1 MKYRIGQRV
10 RLLHDS
16 GEGVIVSLIDKR
28 TVEVD
33 LDDDFAVDVDVDDII
48 PIDRAEAFYLGEE
61 RSAEP
66 ETKSSTNA
74 KTSSTNTTLIEL
86 SLAVYKEESE
96 DRYHLVLIN
105 PEPVTMPFSCYGRT
119 QKGYVGLET
128 GVLDSGEYAQIASF
142 SRKELD
148 QHKSIYVQVLSFRP
162 GKGHPHTPF
171 IQELKWNRSHLQK
184 PSRYIGAINES
195 GWVFN
200 LRQDTFLKDIENIP
214 KSEFI
219 RIRETE
225 APTPRPNVEVD
236 LHIEALVSNPLLL
249 APSEML
255 QLQQK
260 RIAKALNDA
269 VLERYASLVLIHGV
283 GEGKLRKVVHEALKE
298 ADHVL
303 SYAPADPKQYGN
315 GATKVIFK

>member
-1 MKYRIGQRV
+1 M
-10 RLLHDS
+10 LHAS
-16 GEGVIVSLIDKR
+16 GEGVIVSLIDNR

-33 LDDDFAVDVDVDDII
+33 MGDDFPVDMDVDELI
-48 PIDRAEAFYLGEE
+48 PIDRSEAFYLGEE

-66 ETKSSTNA
+66 ESKSSNP

-86 SLAVYKEESE
+86 SLAIYKEEEE
-96 DRYHLVLIN
+96 DRYPVVLIN
-105 PEPVTMPFSCYGRT
+105 PEPVTMPFTCYGRT
-119 QKGYVGLET
+119 PKGYQGLET
-128 GVLDSGEYAQIASF
+128 GVLESGEYAPIASF
-142 SRKELD
+142 TRKELD
-148 QHKSIYVQVLSFRP
+148 QFKSFYVQVLSFRP

-171 IQELKWNRSHLQK
+171 IQELKWNRSQLQK
-184 PSRYIGAINES
+184 PSRYIGAINQS

-214 KSEFI
+214 QSEFI

-236 LHIEALVSNPLLL
+236 LHIEALVSKPHLL

-260 RIAKALNDA
+260 RIEKALNDA

-283 GEGKLRKVVHEALKE
+283 GEGKLRKIVHAALKE
-298 ADHVL
+298 SPAVL
-303 SYAPADPKQYGN
+303 SFGPADPKQYGN
-315 GATKVIFK
+315 GATKITFK